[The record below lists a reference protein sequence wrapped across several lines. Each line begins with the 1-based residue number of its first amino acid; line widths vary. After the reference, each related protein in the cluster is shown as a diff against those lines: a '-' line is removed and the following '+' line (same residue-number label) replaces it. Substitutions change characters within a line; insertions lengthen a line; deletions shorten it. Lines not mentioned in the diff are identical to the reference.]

1 MRHVFPGGFAL
12 ACLLAAI
19 AAHAEPAA
27 EPAPST
33 EATADG
39 GPEPQRLDPIVVTAP
54 ETRAPLTIRLDPTI
68 PQQPLPAADGASFLR
83 NIPGFN
89 LIRKGGTDGDLVLRG
104 LAGSR
109 LTILSDGQELYGGC
123 GMRMDPPTAY
133 LYPETFDEVVI
144 VKGPQTV
151 RHGNGNLAGVV
162 RFEHDAPQT
171 GSAVRF
177 SGVAGS
183 FGRNDTA
190 GSARWQNQTGGLR
203 IDGSHAQM
211 GDYADGDGQDV
222 HSAYRRWN
230 IRTSANWTPTADQ
243 RLTLGAERSD
253 GEAAYADRAMDGVM
267 FERDGLFLRYAIAQP
282 FAHAEQAEAEVYR
295 NAVDHVMDNY
305 SLRTRAPGTMAMV
318 SNPDRETWG
327 LRASIDLAPS
337 PSLAVT
343 VGADHR
349 ADAHR
354 VRSAMSMMGEPDY
367 RSLPRTPDMDARI
380 SGLFAES
387 TWTYASDRRLV
398 GGLRYDHYVADNRLT
413 SGDFAGDTHRDDLF
427 SGFARVEADRGPYTA
442 YAGIGHAQRPADY
455 WERISYNAFDL
466 QPERNSEID
475 LGVLRE
481 AGHWR
486 GSLALFYSRIDDY
499 ILTRSDRT
507 ARNIDARRWGG
518 EAELSRAL
526 GADWRVGTALS
537 WVHGENRSDGT
548 ALAQTPPLEGR
559 LTLDWQRSAWAAGAV
574 WRVAD
579 RQDRVQIGYGN
590 IVGQDVGTTPGYGT
604 LALHAG
610 WRGLEGLSVILGVDN
625 LLDRAYAEHLSRSA
639 GAVPGYPVLTR
650 VNEPGRQAWLRL
662 GWQFAT

>member
-1 MRHVFPGGFAL
+1 MRPFVHGGLVLACAL
-12 ACLLAAI
+12 A
-19 AAHAEPAA
+19 
-27 EPAPST
+27 
-33 EATADG
+33 ATAASAASP
-39 GPEPQRLDPIVVTAP
+39 PEPTPPVEAAAQKSDPQPLDPIVVTAP
-54 ETRAPLTIRLDPTI
+54 ETRAPLTIRLDPTV
-68 PQQPLPAADGASFLR
+68 PQQPLPATDGASFLR

-89 LIRKGGTDGDLVLRG
+89 LIRKGGADGDPVLRG

-162 RFEHDAPQT
+162 RFEHDDPAP
-171 GSAVRF
+171 GSAYRI

-183 FGRNDTA
+183 FGRTDTA
-190 GSARWQNQTGGLR
+190 GSARWQNAGGGLR

-211 GDYADGDGQDV
+211 DDYADGDGNDV
-222 HSAYRRWN
+222 HSEYRRWN
-230 IRTSANWTPTADQ
+230 LRASANWTPTADQ

-282 FAHAEQAEAEVYR
+282 FARAEKAEVEVYR

-305 SLRTRAPGTMAMV
+305 SLRTHAPGTMAMV

-327 LRASIDLAPS
+327 LRASIDLAPA
-337 PSLAVT
+337 PALAVAI
-343 VGADHR
+343 GSDHR
-349 ADAHR
+349 ADEHR
-354 VRSAMSMMGEPDY
+354 VRSASSMMGEPDY
-367 RSLPRTPDMDARI
+367 LSLPRTPDMDAQI

-387 TWTYASDRRLV
+387 TWSYVTDRRFV
-398 GGLRYDHYVADNRLT
+398 GGLRYDRYDADNLLT
-413 SGDFAGDTHRDDLF
+413 SGDFAGDTQTDDLF
-427 SGFARVEADRGPYTA
+427 SGFARLEADRGPYTA

-455 WERISYNAFDL
+455 WERISYNAFGLDS
-466 QPERNSEID
+466 ERNSELD
-475 LGVLRE
+475 LGVVRE
-481 AGHWR
+481 ANSWR
-486 GSLALFYSRIDDY
+486 GSVALFYSRIDDY

-526 GADWRVGTALS
+526 GTDWRVGTALS
-537 WVHGENRSDGT
+537 WVHGENHSDGT

-559 LTLDWQRSAWAAGAV
+559 LTLDWQHQAWAAGAV

-579 RQDRVQIGYGN
+579 QQDRVQIGYGN

-610 WRGLEGLSVILGVDN
+610 WRGLDGLRVILGVDN
-625 LLDRAYAEHLSRSA
+625 VFDRAYTEHLSRSA
-639 GAVPGYPVLTR
+639 GAVPGYPTLTR
-650 VNEPGRQAWLRL
+650 VNEPGLQAWLRL
-662 GWQFAT
+662 SWELLD